1 MDDPQFDETQRA
13 QAIALLEDLPW
24 GDLEQELY
32 GLEAALALALEATGH
47 AIQLWEGEDGGEE
60 RFGDEFALS
69 AGQVDS
75 LDDEW
80 RLAYIARLLY
90 TAAQAYGV
98 SPGATPGR
106 SPDGQV
112 TSPVSWNANG
122 SIARLLRGLN
132 EILSGVSPMT
142 QRNPPNSSRR

>member
-1 MDDPQFDETQRA
+1 MAPGWVGEIPARWA
-13 QAIALLEDLPW
+13 AESPARLALTDGTVAHTW
-24 GDLEQELY
+24 GDLEQALY

-90 TAAQAYGV
+90 TAAETYGV
-98 SPGATPGR
+98 SPGPLTCESTRA
-106 SPDGQV
+106 
-112 TSPVSWNANG
+112 
-122 SIARLLRGLN
+122 
-132 EILSGVSPMT
+132 
-142 QRNPPNSSRR
+142 